1 VFKAVPKKEVP
12 KNAKILT
19 TTWVMKKKLSG
30 RYRAR
35 MNMRGYEQV
44 DGKHYDSA
52 SISAPVTNDISIQTV
67 MVLMLM
73 AGWAAAMTDVKGA
86 FLIGEFENGEE
97 MYAQVPQGFEHK
109 WDPNIF
115 VLFLLCTVYGTK

>member
-1 VFKAVPKKEVP
+1 
-12 KNAKILT
+12 
-19 TTWVMKKKLSG
+19 
-30 RYRAR
+30 
-35 MNMRGYEQV
+35 
-44 DGKHYDSA
+44 
-52 SISAPVTNDISIQTV
+52 

-115 VLFLLCTVYGTK
+115 VLFLLRTVYGTKQTAAMFWKQLLQAMQSMKFEKSKVDPCLYYKWGSKMGLILWLS